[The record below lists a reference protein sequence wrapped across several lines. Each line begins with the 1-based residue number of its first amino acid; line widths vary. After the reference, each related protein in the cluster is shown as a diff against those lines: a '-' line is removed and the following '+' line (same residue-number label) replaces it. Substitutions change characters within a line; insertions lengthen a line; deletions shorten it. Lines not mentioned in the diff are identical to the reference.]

1 MAAMHRI
8 CLWLLAATLSIAA
21 HAQSYPTRV
30 VRIIVPYAA
39 GGNTDL
45 TARLVASRLGEIFGQ
60 QFIVENRPGGATN
73 IGSELVARAP
83 ADGYTL
89 LMGGASNAINM
100 SLYTHLPYDTT
111 RDFSPIVLCVKGAS
125 VLAVQPSLARSLD
138 ELLALACARPGK
150 LNFASSGQGSAT
162 HMAGELLKLMTGVNI
177 VHVPYKGNAPALAD
191 ALAGQVEMVFSG
203 VPALLPHLQS
213 GRLRGIAIGSLRR
226 FPSIPEVPTFDE
238 LGLAGYES
246 TTWFGLLAPAKT
258 PREIVA
264 RLNVEVRRVLEGKEL
279 GERLVREGLEAS
291 AGTPDQFARFIND
304 EIAQYARLVRAAQ
317 LKVE

>member
-1 MAAMHRI
+1 MRRQF
-8 CLWLLAATLSIAA
+8 LWLVAATLSTVS
-21 HAQSYPTRV
+21 HAQVYPSRV
-30 VRIIVPYAA
+30 VRIVVPYAT

-45 TARLVASRLGEIFGQ
+45 TARLVASRLSEIFGK

-73 IGSELVARAP
+73 IGSALVARAP

-100 SLYTHLPYDTT
+100 SLYRELPYDTV
-111 RDFSPIVLCVKGAS
+111 RDFAPIVLCVTGAT
-125 VLAVQPSLARSLD
+125 VLAVRPSLAQNLN
-138 ELLALACARPGK
+138 ELLALARARPGR

-162 HMAGELLKLMTGVNI
+162 HMAGELLKLMTGIQI

-191 ALAGQVEMVFSG
+191 MLGGQVEMVFSG

-213 GRLRGIAIGSLRR
+213 GRLRGIAIGSLKR
-226 FPSIPEVPTFDE
+226 FASIPEVPTFDE

-258 PREIVA
+258 PRDIVV
-264 RLNVEVRRVLEGKEL
+264 RLNVEVGRVLGGRDL
-279 GERLVREGLEAS
+279 RERLVQEGLEAS
-291 AGTPDQFARFIND
+291 SGTPEQFAQYIDD
-304 EIAQYARLVRAAQ
+304 EIAKYARLVKVGQ
-317 LKVE
+317 LKVD